1 MKILFDFLPI
11 LLFFIA
17 YKFYGIYIATGVAIA
32 ASILQTSLYWIK
44 HRKIE
49 AMPLITLVLIV
60 LLGGATLV
68 LHNELFIKWK
78 PTAIDWAFA
87 LVFLVSQF
95 IGSKSIT
102 QRMLEK
108 NVHLPSAIWT
118 RLNASWII
126 FFTLMGLANLYVAY
140 HFDTNTWV
148 NFKLFGM
155 VGLTLVFI
163 IFQALYMARYV
174 DHENSPHSR

>member
-1 MKILFDFLPI
+1 MKMLFDFLPI

-17 YKFYGIYIATGVAIA
+17 YKLYGIYVATAVAIV
-32 ASILQTSLYWIK
+32 ASIAQVSLHWLK
-44 HRKIE
+44 HRRVE
-49 AMPLITLVLIV
+49 LMPIITLVLIII
-60 LLGGATLV
+60 LGGATLL

-87 LVFLVSQF
+87 LVFLISQI
-95 IGSKSIT
+95 IGAKPLT

-108 NVHLPSAIWT
+108 NIQLPRPIWL
-118 RLNASWII
+118 RLNLSWII
-126 FFTLMGLANLYVAY
+126 FFSVMGLANLYVAY

-155 VGLTLVFI
+155 LGLTLLFV

-174 DHENSPHSR
+174 DRNE